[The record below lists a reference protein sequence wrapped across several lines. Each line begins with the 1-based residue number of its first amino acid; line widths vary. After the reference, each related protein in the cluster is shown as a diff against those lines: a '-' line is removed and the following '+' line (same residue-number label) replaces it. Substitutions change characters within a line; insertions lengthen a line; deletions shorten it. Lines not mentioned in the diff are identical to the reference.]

1 MIKSFFTALN
11 DALLNAD
18 ESGDAETH
26 TRMYAYTNALF
37 EGLFDKKPPGAEV
50 GYTQVV
56 QGHDH
61 TDSTVSGY
69 QGGRPIARNVVY
81 NGFKY
86 DATPVY
92 MASPASASSWVSF
105 DEHWSSVYQRTT
117 NTAAE
122 LFRTYISAGWDSM
135 GTGTPSSVPYLKARL
150 LLSWTPSVSSVE
162 WDVRV
167 KNAISGRYSQTQ
179 TVISTSTS
187 LHVQWMDIAY
197 VPSLDGWC
205 GFDIEVLRRNGS
217 ASDVLQCEQFVLIE
231 DIDTGTIGSGQNALG
246 MP

>member
-1 MIKSFFTALN
+1 MIKRFFTALN
-11 DALLNAD
+11 DALLDAD

-26 TRMYAYTNALF
+26 TRAYAFGNALF
-37 EGLFDKKPPGAEV
+37 EGIFDKRAPGASS
-50 GYTQVV
+50 QRI

-69 QGGRPIARNVVY
+69 QGGRPLARHVCYNAYRADNSSVY
-81 NGFKY
+81 Y
-86 DATPVY
+86 
-92 MASPASASSWVSF
+92 ASPSSASSWVSF
-105 DEHWSSVYQRTT
+105 DEHWSSTYQRTT

-122 LFRTYISAGWDSM
+122 LFRTYISAGWDST
-135 GTGTPSSVPYLKARL
+135 GTGTPSSPPYLNVRL
-150 LLSWTPSVSSVE
+150 LLNWTPTASSVE

-167 KNAISGRYSQTQ
+167 KNIVSGRYSQTQ

-187 LHVQWMDIAY
+187 QHIQWMDITL
-197 VPSLDGWC
+197 VPASDGWC

-217 ASDVLQCEQFVLIE
+217 ASDVLYCDQFVMYE
-231 DIDTGTIGSGQNALG
+231 DIDHGTIGTGQNALG

>member
-1 MIKSFFTALN
+1 MIKSFFTVLN

-26 TRMYAYTNALF
+26 TRMYAFCNALF
-37 EGLFDKKPPGAEV
+37 EGIFDKKPPGAPV

-69 QGGRPIARNVVY
+69 QGGRPLARNVVY
-81 NGFKY
+81 NAFRY
-86 DATPVY
+86 DNNAVY
-92 MASPASASSWVSF
+92 YASPNSASSWVSF
-105 DEHWSSVYQRTT
+105 DEHWTAKYERTT
-117 NTAAE
+117 STAAE
-122 LFRTYISAGWDSM
+122 LFRTYISAGWDST

-150 LLSWTPSVSSVE
+150 YITWVPTVSTVE
-162 WDVRV
+162 WDLRI
-167 KNAISGRYSQTQ
+167 KNIISGRYSETR
-179 TVISTSTS
+179 TVVSTSTS
-187 LHVQWMDIAY
+187 RETQWLDINY

-205 GFDIEVLRRNGS
+205 GFDIEIQRRNGS
-217 ASDVLQCEQFVLIE
+217 SSDRLNCDQFVLFE